1 MNRVEN
7 KVAIVTGAVSGIGKA
22 TAKLLASHGA
32 KVVVADL
39 DEHQATNV
47 IKEITDA
54 GGIAEFQKLDIS
66 DEANWINIIAFA
78 KATFGKLDILVNV
91 AGVSL
96 LKPIVETTSEEFDFV
111 VKVNLKGAFLGM
123 KHAVGLMQKNGS
135 GSIINIS
142 SSLGIVGAPN
152 QSVYTA
158 TKGAIRLL
166 TKTAAIEFA
175 PFNIRVNSVHPGL
188 TETNMTKDLIVNE
201 EVKKMVLG
209 PTLLG
214 RPAKPEE
221 IANGI
226 LFLASDEASYMTGS
240 ELVIDGGYTAQ

>member
-1 MNRVEN
+1 
-7 KVAIVTGAVSGIGKA
+7 
-22 TAKLLASHGA
+22 
-32 KVVVADL
+32 
-39 DEHQATNV
+39 
-47 IKEITDA
+47 
-54 GGIAEFQKLDIS
+54 
-66 DEANWINIIAFA
+66 
-78 KATFGKLDILVNV
+78 
-91 AGVSL
+91 
-96 LKPIVETTSEEFDFV
+96 
-111 VKVNLKGAFLGM
+111 M
-123 KHAVGLMQKNGS
+123 KHVVGLMQENGS

-175 PFNIRVNSVHPGL
+175 PFNIRVNSVHPGF
-188 TETNMTKDLIVNE
+188 TETSMTKDLMANE

-209 PTLLG
+209 PTLLK
-214 RPAKPEE
+214 RPAQPEE

>member
-78 KATFGKLDILVNV
+78 KATFGKIDILVNV

-111 VKVNLKGAFLGM
+111 VKINLKGAFLGM

-201 EVKKMVLG
+201 EIKKMVLG

>member
-78 KATFGKLDILVNV
+78 KATFGKIDILVNV

-111 VKVNLKGAFLGM
+111 VKINLKGAFLGM

>member
-1 MNRVEN
+1 MKRVGN
-7 KVAIVTGAVSGIGKA
+7 KVAIVTGAASGIGKA

-32 KVVVADL
+32 KVVIADL
-39 DEHQATNV
+39 NEHLATNV

-54 GGIAEFQKLDIS
+54 GNIAEFQKLDIS
-66 DEANWINIIAFA
+66 NEANWLNVIAFA

-111 VKVNLKGAFLGM
+111 VKINLKGAFLGM
-123 KHAVGLMQKNGS
+123 KHVVGLMQENGS

-175 PFNIRVNSVHPGL
+175 PFNIRVNSVHPGF
-188 TETNMTKDLIVNE
+188 TETSMTKDLMANE

-209 PTLLG
+209 PTLLK
-214 RPAKPEE
+214 RPAQPEE